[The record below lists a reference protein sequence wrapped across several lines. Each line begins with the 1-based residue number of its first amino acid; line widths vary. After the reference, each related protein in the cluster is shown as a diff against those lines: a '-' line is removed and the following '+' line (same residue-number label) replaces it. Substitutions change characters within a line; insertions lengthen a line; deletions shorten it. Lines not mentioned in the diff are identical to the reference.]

1 MLGAGVDMATIARH
15 VGHASVTTTARCN
28 GRSEAQQRAAVE
40 LLRYLVFRHKVV
52 EGEFDMGTLI
62 FFFVFFLGLVLFGA
76 DSGWWLAYF
85 FLLFWGLVISEATAG
100 EVFLIFVFA
109 LVMFGACISIGWIG

>member
-1 MLGAGVDMATIARH
+1 MPALLRLHGVT
-15 VGHASVTTTARCN
+15 VGPRPNNGPPLSV
-28 GRSEAQQRAAVE
+28 
-40 LLRYLVFRHKVV
+40 LRYLVSKHKAV